1 MADDARSD
9 AQGENHEL
17 TDVDEKAGH
26 KRLSPGAA
34 PREMYIP
41 QDEATAFIE
50 SLMEQE
56 GFWDGV
62 NEKGCALFPGLRWIY
77 TANVTAPGDDRYY
90 WSVECTSENLLLA
103 IGTREDGT
111 MFCLNRE
118 FLAERGWDRLAP
130 A

>member
-1 MADDARSD
+1 MADDVRSD

-17 TDVDEKAGH
+17 TDVDEEAGH
-26 KRLSPGAA
+26 ERLSPGAA

-56 GFWDGV
+56 GFWEGV
-62 NEKGCALFPGLRWIY
+62 GEKGCALFPGLRWIY
-77 TANVTAPGDDRYY
+77 TANVTAPGGRHY
-90 WSVECTSENLLLA
+90 WTVEGTSENLLLA
-103 IGTREDGT
+103 VCTREDGT
-111 MFCLNRE
+111 MSCQSRE
-118 FLAERGWDRLAP
+118 DLAERGWDRLAP